1 MDYTAAQDPLAR
13 AKLNEHDLNVTDAGP
28 LARRVGLAWLAT
40 LLVGGVGTGLLG
52 QGIDINLSADVEAV
66 AAAMLDAEARLRA
79 LAWVTLL
86 VFALDLLVSVGLFR
100 LLQSAG
106 PLLAAWSLA
115 ARITAGLLSALGAV
129 FLMNSAE
136 IAGRPAYTVLA
147 DSADRLLLNGLQATS
162 NYTSFHLSLVLSS
175 AALAGFFWL
184 FLKSG
189 RIPGLI
195 AGWGLFASL
204 FVAAAIVLR
213 DFIPVVGHL
222 SVTMAFMLSN
232 AIALFSTSIYLAARG
247 VRAG

>member
-1 MDYTAAQDPLAR
+1 M
-13 AKLNEHDLNVTDAGP
+13 HDVEVIESVV

-40 LLVGGVGTGLLG
+40 LLVGIMAAVLLG

-66 AAAMLDAEARLRA
+66 AVAMLNAETRLRA
-79 LAWVTLL
+79 LAYVALL
-86 VFALDLLVSVGLFR
+86 IFALDLLVSLGLF
-100 LLQSAG
+100 LLLKSVG

-136 IAGRPAYTVLA
+136 IASRPAYTVLA

-162 NYTSFHLSLVLSS
+162 NYTSFHLSIVLSS

-189 RIPGLI
+189 QIPKLI

-204 FVAAAIVLR
+204 FVASTIVLR
-213 DFIPVVGHL
+213 DFIPAMGHIT
-222 SVTMAFMLSN
+222 VTMAFMLSN
-232 AIALFSTSIYLAARG
+232 LIALFSTSIYLAAKG
-247 VRAG
+247 VRTA